1 MELGFIKSKV
11 KLPKVKN
18 KLLER
23 TALFQ
28 KLDDVFKFRL
38 TVVAAPA
45 GFGKSTLLSSWLHE
59 HIKKSCLVSWV
70 SFDEIDQDPFAFW
83 KYIL

>member
-11 KLPKVKN
+11 QLPKVKN

-23 TALFQ
+23 KALFHR
-28 KLDDVFKFRL
+28 LDDVFKFRL
-38 TVVAAPA
+38 AVVTAPA

-59 HIKKSCLVSWV
+59 HIRECCLVSWV
-70 SFDEIDQDPFAFW
+70 AFNETDNDPFASESG
-83 KYIL
+83 